1 MPGATY
7 DTLSPAQKATVD
19 ALPAVTAAQGDVATA
34 TTADTT
40 AKTDQK
46 ALTFLATGTSG
57 KVGSVNTVVAADGTW
72 GGKDAY
78 NGLVITS
85 QLGGADGADITINN
99 LALGDTNAAIMG
111 DIQILGL
118 KLGASKIVIMGH

>member
-1 MPGATY
+1 
-7 DTLSPAQKATVD
+7 
-19 ALPAVTAAQGDVATA
+19 VATA

-40 AKTDQK
+40 AKTDLK

-57 KVGSVNTVVAADGTW
+57 KVGSVNTAVAADGTW

-85 QLGGADGADITINN
+85 Q
-99 LALGDTNAAIMG
+99 
-111 DIQILGL
+111 
-118 KLGASKIVIMGH
+118 